1 VTRMSQA
8 LWRQAFLH
16 GVMSVLCVI
25 GTSIL
30 AVKYAPDNVLAVVEA
45 LILAVSTGYFALLA
59 YLFAR
64 AARRF
69 DKP

>member
-1 VTRMSQA
+1 MRASQA

-30 AVKYAPDNVLAVVEA
+30 AIKYAPDNLLAVVEA
-45 LILAVSTGYFALLA
+45 LVLALIAGYFAVLA
-59 YLFAR
+59 WLFSR
-64 AARRF
+64 AARHF

>member
-1 VTRMSQA
+1 VTRVAQA

-16 GVMSVLCVI
+16 GVISVLCVI

-30 AVKYAPDNVLAVVEA
+30 AIKYAPDNLLAVVEA
-45 LILAVSTGYFALLA
+45 LVLALIGGYFAVLA
-59 YLFAR
+59 WLFAR

>member
-1 VTRMSQA
+1 MRASQA
-8 LWRQAFLH
+8 LWRQAFLY

-30 AVKYAPDNVLAVVEA
+30 AIKYAPENLLAVVEA
-45 LILAVSTGYFALLA
+45 LLLAVIAGYFAVLA
-59 YLFAR
+59 WLFRR
-64 AARRF
+64 AARHC